1 MRTRRSPSP
10 SCWKYVLQ
18 NRFAMLSPAVV
29 IDANFKAPTLWGAT
43 TTAFIGAEDVILC
56 LGGVIVTF
64 FQDSG

>member
-1 MRTRRSPSP
+1 
-10 SCWKYVLQ
+10 
-18 NRFAMLSPAVV
+18 MLSPAVV

-64 FQDSG
+64 FKTVVEGHKKSLPKVCPARKSSKYCH